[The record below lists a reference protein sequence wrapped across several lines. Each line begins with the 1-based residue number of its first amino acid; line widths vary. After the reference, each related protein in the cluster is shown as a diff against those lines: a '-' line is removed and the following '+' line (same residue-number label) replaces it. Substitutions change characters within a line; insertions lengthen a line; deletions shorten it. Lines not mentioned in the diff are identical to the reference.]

1 MKKILITGSNGFVGK
16 NILIELLP
24 KYKIY
29 VTVRKEFFRQRKK
42 IDKNLLFII
51 FKNHNDL
58 NIKLKKIKVDCVIHC
73 ATNYLKVHKSNDI
86 HDLINTNITFGNII
100 LENLNK
106 MNVKKFINFSTVWQ
120 DFDGKENLPFNLYS
134 ATKSAFENI
143 IRYYEIKLKNI
154 SFYNLYIG
162 DTYGYHDNRKKI
174 INVIKTRINSN
185 KLINITSK
193 NLFLNLL
200 NVFDITNAIKILLR
214 KNIKSG
220 NYNLTNKSFIKISKV
235 LDILRKKYNFKI
247 SLKYNSNRIIKFKIF
262 KLKRLPYWKP
272 VKSDTTDL
280 IKFLIN

>member
-29 VTVRKEFFRQRKK
+29 VTVRKEFFRQRKRT
-42 IDKNLLFII
+42 DKNLLFII

-58 NIKLKKIKVDCVIHC
+58 NIKLKKIKVDYVIHC

-174 INVIKTRINSN
+174 INVIKTRINGN
-185 KLINITSK
+185 KSINITSK

-200 NVFDITNAIKILLR
+200 NVFDITNAIKILLK

-272 VKSDTTDL
+272 VKSDATDL

>member
-174 INVIKTRINSN
+174 INVIKTRINGN
-185 KLINITSK
+185 KSINITSK

-200 NVFDITNAIKILLR
+200 NVFDITNAIKILLK

-272 VKSDTTDL
+272 VKSDATDL

>member
-200 NVFDITNAIKILLR
+200 NVFDITNAIKILLK

-272 VKSDTTDL
+272 VKSDATDL

>member
-16 NILIELLP
+16 NILIELLS

-29 VTVRKEFFRQRKK
+29 VTVRKEFFRQRKRT
-42 IDKNLLFII
+42 DKNLLFII

-58 NIKLKKIKVDCVIHC
+58 NIKLKKIKVDYVIHC

-174 INVIKTRINSN
+174 INVIKTRINGN
-185 KLINITSK
+185 KSINITSK

>member
-174 INVIKTRINSN
+174 INVIKTRINGN
-185 KLINITSK
+185 KSINITSK

-200 NVFDITNAIKILLR
+200 NVFDITNAIKILLK

>member
-200 NVFDITNAIKILLR
+200 NVFDITNAIKILLK

-235 LDILRKKYNFKI
+235 LDILRKKHNFKI

>member
-16 NILIELLP
+16 NILIELLS

-29 VTVRKEFFRQRKK
+29 VTVRKEFFRQRKRT
-42 IDKNLLFII
+42 DKNLLFII

-58 NIKLKKIKVDCVIHC
+58 NIKLKKIKVDYVIHC

-134 ATKSAFENI
+134 ATKSAIENI

-174 INVIKTRINSN
+174 INVIKTRINGN
-185 KLINITSK
+185 KSINITSK

-200 NVFDITNAIKILLR
+200 NVFDITNAIKILLK

-272 VKSDTTDL
+272 VKSDATDL

>member
-29 VTVRKEFFRQRKK
+29 VTVRKEFFRQRKRT
-42 IDKNLLFII
+42 DKNLLFII

-58 NIKLKKIKVDCVIHC
+58 NIKLKKIKVDYVIHC

-134 ATKSAFENI
+134 ATKRAFENI
-143 IRYYEIKLKNI
+143 MRYYENKLTKI

-162 DTYGYHDNRKKI
+162 DTYGSYDNRNKI
-174 INVIKTRINSN
+174 INVIKTNINNN
-185 KLINITSK
+185 KLINIISK

-200 NVFDITNAIKILLR
+200 NVLDITIAIKVLLK

-220 NYNLTNKSFIKISKV
+220 NYNLTNKNFIKISKV
-235 LDILRKKYNFKI
+235 LNILRKKYNFKI
-247 SLKYNSNRIIKFKIF
+247 SLKYNSNRVIKYKIL
-262 KLKRLPYWKP
+262 KLKRLPHWKP
-272 VKSDTTDL
+272 LNSDTTDL

>member
-42 IDKNLLFII
+42 TDKNLLFII

-200 NVFDITNAIKILLR
+200 NVFDITNAIKILLK

-272 VKSDTTDL
+272 VKSDATDL

>member
-42 IDKNLLFII
+42 TDKNLLFII

-134 ATKSAFENI
+134 VTKSAFENI

-200 NVFDITNAIKILLR
+200 NVFDITNAIKILLK

>member
-42 IDKNLLFII
+42 TDKNLLFII

-200 NVFDITNAIKILLR
+200 NVFDITNAIKILLK

>member
-16 NILIELLP
+16 NILIELLS

-29 VTVRKEFFRQRKK
+29 VTVRKEFFRQRKRT
-42 IDKNLLFII
+42 DKNLLFII

-58 NIKLKKIKVDCVIHC
+58 NIKLKKIKVDYVIHC

-200 NVFDITNAIKILLR
+200 NVFDITNAIKILLK

-272 VKSDTTDL
+272 VKSDATDL

>member
-1 MKKILITGSNGFVGK
+1 MKKILITGSNGFIGR
-16 NILIELLP
+16 NILNELLP

-29 VTVRKEFFRQRKK
+29 VTVRKKFFRERKK
-42 IDKNLLFII
+42 TYKNLSFII
-51 FKNHNDL
+51 FKNYSDL
-58 NIKLKKIKVDCVIHC
+58 NLKLKKIKVDYVIHC
-73 ATNYLKVHKSNDI
+73 ATKYLKTHKSDDI
-86 HDLINTNITFGNII
+86 YELINANITFGNII

-143 IRYYEIKLKNI
+143 IRYYENKLKKI

-162 DTYGYHDNRKKI
+162 DTYGSYDNRNKI
-174 INVIKTRINSN
+174 INVIKTNINNN
-185 KLINITSK
+185 KLINIISK

-200 NVFDITNAIKILLR
+200 NVLDITVAIKVLL
-214 KNIKSG
+214 KNNIKSG

-235 LDILRKKYNFKI
+235 LNTLRKKYNFKI
-247 SLKYNSNRIIKFKIF
+247 SLKYNSNRVIKYKIL
-262 KLKRLPYWKP
+262 KLKRLPHWKP
-272 VKSDTTDL
+272 LNSDTTDL

>member
-174 INVIKTRINSN
+174 INVIKTRIKGN
-185 KLINITSK
+185 KSINITSK

-200 NVFDITNAIKILLR
+200 NVFDITNAIKILLK

-272 VKSDTTDL
+272 VKSDATDL

>member
-42 IDKNLLFII
+42 TDKNLLFII

-200 NVFDITNAIKILLR
+200 NVFDITNAIKILLK

-235 LDILRKKYNFKI
+235 LDILRKKHNFKI

>member
-16 NILIELLP
+16 NILIELLS

-29 VTVRKEFFRQRKK
+29 VTVRKEFFRQRKRT
-42 IDKNLLFII
+42 DKNLLFII

-58 NIKLKKIKVDCVIHC
+58 NIKLKKIKVDYVIHC

-174 INVIKTRINSN
+174 INVIKTRINGN
-185 KLINITSK
+185 KSINITSK

-200 NVFDITNAIKILLR
+200 NVFDITNAIKILLK

>member
-200 NVFDITNAIKILLR
+200 NVFDITNAIKI
-214 KNIKSG
+214 I
-220 NYNLTNKSFIKISKV
+220 
-235 LDILRKKYNFKI
+235 
-247 SLKYNSNRIIKFKIF
+247 
-262 KLKRLPYWKP
+262 
-272 VKSDTTDL
+272 
-280 IKFLIN
+280 

>member
-16 NILIELLP
+16 NILIELLS

-29 VTVRKEFFRQRKK
+29 VTVRKEFFRQRKRT
-42 IDKNLLFII
+42 DKNLLFII

-58 NIKLKKIKVDCVIHC
+58 NIKLKKIKVDYVIHC

-174 INVIKTRINSN
+174 INVIKTRINGN
-185 KLINITSK
+185 KSINITSK

-200 NVFDITNAIKILLR
+200 NVFDITNAIKILLK

-272 VKSDTTDL
+272 VKSDATDL

>member
-200 NVFDITNAIKILLR
+200 NVFDITNAIKILLN

>member
-42 IDKNLLFII
+42 TDKNLLFII

-58 NIKLKKIKVDCVIHC
+58 NIKLKKIKVDYVIHC

-200 NVFDITNAIKILLR
+200 NVFDITNAIKILLK